1 MNYWSSQRRNPS
13 VLVVDDVSDNSY
25 LLQAL
30 LESEGY
36 QVEIADSGRAAIA
49 KISASPPDLV
59 LLDVMM
65 PEMNGFEV
73 AQQIRQNQKLL
84 SVPIIFVTGHDLLQ
98 LAALETVK
106 VDGLIRKPID
116 FEEVLTKVASVLT
129 AQKYVQ

>member
-1 MNYWSSQRRNPS
+1 MNYWSSQGEKPCI
-13 VLVVDDVSDNSY
+13 LVVDDVLDNSY

-73 AQQIRQNQKLL
+73 AEQIRQNQKLSSL
-84 SVPIIFVTGHDLLQ
+84 PIVLVTGHDSPQ
-98 LAALETVK
+98 LSNLETAK
-106 VDGLIRKPID
+106 VNGLIRKPID
-116 FEEVLTKVASVLT
+116 FEEVLTKVELVL
-129 AQKYVQ
+129 AA